1 MLVRGFV
8 LWCGLLGGWVLL
20 SRWAGLSV
28 ALVVG
33 CWWSAWVL
41 GRWVGS
47 VQFVLA
53 WGFVLLVMVV
63 CVVAFGGL
71 NCEFGC

>member
-28 ALVVG
+28 ALVAG
-33 CWWSAWVL
+33 CWWPAWVL

-47 VQFVLA
+47 VQFVLV
-53 WGFVLLVMVV
+53 WGLFYWLWGV
-63 CVVAFGGL
+63 CVVVFGGL